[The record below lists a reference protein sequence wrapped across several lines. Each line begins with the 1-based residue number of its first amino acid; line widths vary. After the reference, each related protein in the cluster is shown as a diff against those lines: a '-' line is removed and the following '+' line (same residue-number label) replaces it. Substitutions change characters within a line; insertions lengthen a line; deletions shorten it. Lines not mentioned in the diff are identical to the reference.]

1 MLHIL
6 EKFYSK
12 ILPVREDFHNEKKIN
27 MNNALPFVLAIITSQ
42 IILLMLGKFLWN
54 NYLVKNV
61 KLYFDKFEDELQK
74 SVDEPTTPEYD
85 QEKKKA

>member
-61 KLYFDKFEDELQK
+61 TIVKPINSVIDLLAISFLIKL
-74 SVDEPTTPEYD
+74 VIG
-85 QEKKKA
+85 

>member
-12 ILPVREDFHNEKKIN
+12 ILPVREDFHIEKKIN
-27 MNNALPFVLAIITSQ
+27 MSNALPFVLAVITTQ

-61 KLYFDKFEDELQK
+61 TIVKPINSVIDLLAISFLIKL
-74 SVDEPTTPEYD
+74 VIG
-85 QEKKKA
+85 

>member
-1 MLHIL
+1 MLQIL

-12 ILPVREDFHNEKKIN
+12 ILPIREDFHNEKKIN
-27 MNNALPFVLAIITSQ
+27 MSNALPFVLAIITSQ

-61 KLYFDKFEDELQK
+61 TIVKPINSVIDLLAISFLIKL
-74 SVDEPTTPEYD
+74 VIG
-85 QEKKKA
+85 